1 MKQLLHNV
9 RNLKVLTEKEI
20 QKIEKLSES
29 DKMILIKEYNNSIK
43 FLIENLGL

>member
-1 MKQLLHNV
+1 MDQLLHHV

-20 QKIEKLSES
+20 QKIEKLSDQ